1 MKTELSSLEIKVLT
15 DELKCLIGA
24 RIQKIYQEKKTMH
37 FSMHVPRQG
46 TKTLIIG
53 DGKIFL
59 TKYRLKHSEIPSAFA
74 MYLRKYCK
82 GQKITDITQHDFE
95 RIVMLE
101 MGEYKLIIELF
112 SKGNVI
118 FADKDNKIWSVLE
131 RQLWSSRKIKQ
142 KEEYIFPP
150 AGINPMTLTHES
162 LEKSLAASEKQLVA
176 FLAREMSLGGT
187 FAEEVCHIAKQDK
200 KMPCNTIKK
209 ENIKPI
215 LLSINTLFKRPKKPQ
230 MIYDNSTEID
240 VLPYD
245 TERYKSH
252 DKKYYDN
259 FYDAVDDFFVKKI
272 AETEENTEQ
281 KKVTKKKDK
290 LQKRYDNQKSAIE
303 SLEKQELEC
312 TKSAE
317 MIYEHYQSFEKLL
330 NAIEKHG
337 LSGIKKIVKEI
348 TSVDMKTK
356 TVTVD
361 VKGSNISINITQTL
375 HENADNHYKK
385 AKKAKQ
391 KQKSATEALK
401 ETEKKMKEAKE
412 VVVKKVKIEKKT
424 EASKWYH
431 KFRWFTS
438 KQGFLVV
445 GGKDATS
452 NEVLIKKHTDAD
464 DIVFHADITGSP
476 FVVVKTEKN
485 SVDDSTLDE
494 AAQFTGVYSRAW
506 KAKVGVAEVYY
517 VAPEQVSKK
526 APSGEYI
533 TKGAFMIYGKKNIM
547 KTELRLGIGF
557 MKDDIITG
565 PEKTIRLCT
574 KKYILVEPGDEKSSA
589 LGKKIKA
596 ALFSK
601 CNKDEQEFLRKI
613 GADEIAKVIPF
624 GVGKLV

>member
-37 FSMHVPRQG
+37 LSMHVPREG

-59 TKYRLKHSEIPSAFA
+59 TKYKLKHSEIPTAFA

-82 GQKITDITQHDFE
+82 GQKITNITQHNFE

-118 FADKDNKIWSVLE
+118 FADKDNNIWSVLE
-131 RQLWSSRKIKQ
+131 RQSWSSRKIKQ
-142 KEEYIFPP
+142 KEEYKFPP
-150 AGINPMTLTHES
+150 TGINPTTLTHES
-162 LEKSLAASEKQLVA
+162 LEKSLANSEKQLVA
-176 FLAREMSLGGT
+176 FLARELSLGGT
-187 FAEEVCHIAKQDK
+187 FAEEVCHHAKQDK
-200 KMPCNTIKK
+200 KTQCSKIKK
-209 ENIKPI
+209 EDIKSI
-215 LLSINTLFKRPKKPQ
+215 LSSINTLFKTQKKPQ
-230 MIYDNSTEID
+230 LIYDNSTETD

-245 TERYKSH
+245 TEKYKNH
-252 DKKYYDN
+252 KKKHYDN

-272 AETEENTEQ
+272 AETEENTEK

-303 SLEKQELEC
+303 SLEKQESEC
-312 TKSAE
+312 TKNAE
-317 MIYEHYQSFEKLL
+317 LIYEHYQSFEKLIS
-330 NAIEKHG
+330 AAEKQG
-337 LSGIKKIVKEI
+337 LPNIKKIVKEI

-356 TVTVD
+356 TITIN
-361 VKGSNISINITQTL
+361 VKGTDININTTQTL
-375 HENADNHYKK
+375 HENADNYYKK

-401 ETEKKMKEAKE
+401 ETEKKMTEAKE
-412 VVVKKVKIEKKT
+412 IIVKKVRIEKKT
-424 EASKWYH
+424 EPSKWFH

-445 GGKDATS
+445 AGKDATS
-452 NEVLIKKHTDAD
+452 NEVLIKKHTDAA

-476 FVVVKTEKN
+476 FVIVKVEKKAL
-485 SVDDSTLDE
+485 DKGTLEE

-517 VAPEQVSKK
+517 VTPEQVSKK

-557 MKDDIITG
+557 IENNIVTG
-565 PEKTIRLCT
+565 PEKTIKLCT
-574 KKYILVEPGDEKSSA
+574 KKYILVEPGDEKCSA
-589 LGKKIKA
+589 LAKKIKA
-596 ALFSK
+596 ALFAK
-601 CNKDEQEFLRKI
+601 CNKEEQEFLRKI
-613 GADEIAKVIPF
+613 SPDEIAKAIPF
-624 GVGKLV
+624 GSGKMI